1 MHLNSSFFKSTLT
14 EKYTVKQG
22 QFTVELHVKYAGSPR
37 VAKHVEKCVNDSL
50 GHYATVQRLVANAEA
65 EQSNELSTQA
75 LLESLTYSATL
86 NDHIVQHL
94 VNGYFDDSGELVL
107 LDEQGVCEIMEYLT
121 AESVKGIVE
130 FCSKPE
136 NFGLEPLVASND
148 GSGE

>member
-1 MHLNSSFFKSTLT
+1 MQFKSTFFNATLT

-22 QFTVELHVKYAGSPR
+22 QFTVDLQVKYAGSPR

-50 GHYATVQRLVANAEA
+50 GHYATVQRLVSRAEV
-65 EQSNELSTQA
+65 EHSEELSTDA

-86 NDHIVQHL
+86 NDNIVFYL
-94 VNGYFDDSGELVL
+94 INGYFDDSSELVS
-107 LDEQGVCEIMEYLT
+107 LDDQGKCEIMEYFT
-121 AESVKGIVE
+121 VETVKGIVE